1 MFFQT
6 NFKHITYICTSY
18 VRHTYVYAT
27 QMFNVVY
34 MLTYFRGAE
43 KEPEDD
49 NGRTPLLMAAAY
61 GKTEAVIK
69 LLEMVLMWKQL
80 IITTKML
87 FTSLSSRVMLVCLR

>member
-1 MFFQT
+1 
-6 NFKHITYICTSY
+6 
-18 VRHTYVYAT
+18 
-27 QMFNVVY
+27 

-69 LLEMVLMWKQL
+69 LLENGADVEAVDNNNKNVVHFIVKQGHAS
-80 IITTKML
+80 ML
-87 FTSLSSRVMLVCLR
+87 TVRES